1 MWFMH
6 YRERGEVSAPQTRGL
21 VITWAWRYDLMQWF
35 ANLVF
40 RGKWQ
45 ALRQMTANLAQ
56 LQPGEIVL
64 VLPGY
69 QSFRHWII
77 LPIS

>member
-1 MWFMH
+1 
-6 YRERGEVSAPQTRGL
+6 
-21 VITWAWRYDLMQWF
+21 MQLF
-35 ANLVF
+35 ASLVF
-40 RGKWQ
+40 RGKLQ
-45 ALRQMTANLAQ
+45 AIRQMTTYMAQ
-56 LQPGEIVL
+56 LQLGEIVL